1 MSSIYR
7 THSYMRYFTPNL
19 VILDVTLKSPVT
31 PVILLY
37 NLYSLQPACKI
48 WMDLFWWEAL
58 GSTTT
63 TMING
68 KPSRLFLFLALLF
81 FCFFSYDNFLTTMM
95 TMSITRQHDNQA
107 PTPSNSTCQ
116 SGDGSNSSSGRSRHD
131 TSRSTGMLLI

>member
-1 MSSIYR
+1 
-7 THSYMRYFTPNL
+7 MRYFTPNL
-19 VILDVTLKSPVT
+19 VILDVTLKMPVT

-37 NLYSLQPACKI
+37 NLCSLRPACKI
-48 WMDLFWWEAL
+48 WMDLFRREPL

-81 FCFFSYDNFLTTMM
+81 FVFLATTITSTTMM
-95 TMSITRQHDNQA
+95 TVSITHQHDNQA
-107 PTPSNSTCQ
+107 PTPSNSTCR

-131 TSRSTGMLLI
+131 TSRAPGMLLI